1 MIGNAVTKVISNKV
15 FYVTISII
23 FSILLWLYVVNVVNK
38 NIEVTISGIAVE
50 YLGEDDILLDR
61 NLLISEDDRQTVSLT
76 ILGKRSVVTGLN
88 RDNIKISVDLTKVKN
103 PGVVERYYEITMPE
117 NVSERDYQIKGKTP
131 AIITVDIV
139 RLVSKPVQV
148 KGTFIGTVAEG
159 YLRQPMEF
167 SPDTIKVS
175 GPEEVVSQIDHA
187 EAVIER
193 ENLSE
198 TVVTELSYVLVDKTG
213 KQVNTDKI
221 TTDAQTVEVR
231 LPILQVKQVVLA
243 VELVSGGGAD
253 KEKNT
258 QVVINPRY
266 IELSGDPELLESI
279 NTITV
284 GTIDLS
290 KIRETFSQTYPIP
303 IPNNVENVYNVTEAK
318 VNLEIIGLVSKRMII
333 TKFETINVA
342 EGYTVAIPTQNLNI
356 TIRGPA
362 DQVAM
367 VEAHNIRVV
376 IDLSEFGQYVGLTSI
391 EPEVYVDGFPQV
403 GVIRDYS
410 KVTVSIAKE
419 VESP

>member
-1 MIGNAVTKVISNKV
+1 
-15 FYVTISII
+15 
-23 FSILLWLYVVNVVNK
+23 
-38 NIEVTISGIAVE
+38 
-50 YLGEDDILLDR
+50 
-61 NLLISEDDRQTVSLT
+61 
-76 ILGKRSVVTGLN
+76 
-88 RDNIKISVDLTKVKN
+88 
-103 PGVVERYYEITMPE
+103 
-117 NVSERDYQIKGKTP
+117 
-131 AIITVDIV
+131 
-139 RLVSKPVQV
+139 
-148 KGTFIGTVAEG
+148 
-159 YLRQPMEF
+159 
-167 SPDTIKVS
+167 
-175 GPEEVVSQIDHA
+175 
-187 EAVIER
+187 
-193 ENLSE
+193 
-198 TVVTELSYVLVDKTG
+198 
-213 KQVNTDKI
+213 
-221 TTDAQTVEVR
+221 
-231 LPILQVKQVVLA
+231 VKQVVLA
-243 VELVSGGGAD
+243 GELVSGGGAD

-303 IPNNVENVYNVTEAK
+303 NPNNVENVYNVTEAK